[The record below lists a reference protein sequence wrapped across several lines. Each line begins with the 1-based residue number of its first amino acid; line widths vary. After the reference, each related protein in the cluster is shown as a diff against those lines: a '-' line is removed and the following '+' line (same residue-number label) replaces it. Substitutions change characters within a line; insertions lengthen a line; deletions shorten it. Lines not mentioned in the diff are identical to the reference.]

1 MDAVKFIQE
10 HKRMCK
16 SFAYTSCCGCPNRK
30 ESCLSNIRSISDP
43 DEYVD
48 YVETWSKEHPL
59 VTNEDKFVEMFGFA
73 ITTTDER
80 LLEWFKQEYKRVE

>member
-16 SFAYTSCCGCPNRK
+16 SFAPHFCVGCPN
-30 ESCLSNIRSISDP
+30 ENQMCLNNIRSIADP

-48 YVETWSKEHPL
+48 YVETWSSEHPF
-59 VTNEDKFVEMFGFA
+59 VTNEDRFVEMFGFA
-73 ITTTDER
+73 IKTTDER
-80 LLEWFKQEYKRVE
+80 LSEWLKQEYKRVE